1 MEVAGLTKEKIF
13 EIVIHTIAWGLLFC
27 SPFLFAYGG
36 NASVSLERYVGF
48 VIMPL
53 TFMTVFYVNYGI
65 LTPRLL
71 FRKRLG
77 RFILANLL
85 LIAAVLLIQHIW
97 HEMCRLYIETE
108 PPRENRGDPPPVY
121 FFIAWNAMLMA
132 LTVGLAVAIRMTGN
146 WYRIEAEKQQ
156 IEKERTQAELKNL
169 KSQLNP
175 HFLFNTL
182 NNIYALIPIDRTKA
196 QFAVHSLSHMLRYV
210 LYENNQNYIP
220 LEKEIQFVRN
230 YVELMELRLP
240 DRVET
245 TVDLPEQA
253 DGYTIAP
260 LLFITLVENAF
271 KHGVSPSQPSF
282 VHISIRMVKEGTLVC
297 TIENSDFPKTDAD
310 RSGSGIG
317 LQNLRKRLNLLY
329 PNRHI
334 LRTENLNGSFVAQ
347 LIIDL

>member
-13 EIVIHTIAWGLLFC
+13 EIVIHTITWGLLFC
-27 SPFLFAYGG
+27 SPFLFAYGD

-240 DRVET
+240 C
-245 TVDLPEQA
+245 
-253 DGYTIAP
+253 
-260 LLFITLVENAF
+260 
-271 KHGVSPSQPSF
+271 
-282 VHISIRMVKEGTLVC
+282 MVMC
-297 TIENSDFPKTDAD
+297 DC
-310 RSGSGIG
+310 
-317 LQNLRKRLNLLY
+317 
-329 PNRHI
+329 I
-334 LRTENLNGSFVAQ
+334 LRILPGVIRQDSSDDDSFSNGLLEYPQYTRPEIYDGKRVPDVLLSGHHANIKKYRHEESLKRTAMYRPDLLENLNLNKEDQKVVDSV
-347 LIIDL
+347 LKIKK

>member
-27 SPFLFAYGG
+27 SPFLFAYGD

-108 PPRENRGDPPPVY
+108 PPHENRGDPPPVY

-230 YVELMELRLP
+230 YV
-240 DRVET
+240 
-245 TVDLPEQA
+245 
-253 DGYTIAP
+253 
-260 LLFITLVENAF
+260 
-271 KHGVSPSQPSF
+271 
-282 VHISIRMVKEGTLVC
+282 
-297 TIENSDFPKTDAD
+297 
-310 RSGSGIG
+310 
-317 LQNLRKRLNLLY
+317 
-329 PNRHI
+329 
-334 LRTENLNGSFVAQ
+334 
-347 LIIDL
+347 

>member
-13 EIVIHTIAWGLLFC
+13 GIVIHTIAWGLLFC
-27 SPFLFAYGG
+27 SPFLFVYGD

-85 LIAAVLLIQHIW
+85 LIAAILLIQHIW

>member
-13 EIVIHTIAWGLLFC
+13 GIVIHTIAWGLLFC
-27 SPFLFAYGG
+27 SPFLFAYGD
-36 NASVSLERYVGF
+36 NAPVSLERYVGF

>member
-13 EIVIHTIAWGLLFC
+13 EIVIHTIAWGLLFG
-27 SPFLFAYGG
+27 SPFLVAYGD

-108 PPRENRGDPPPVY
+108 PPHENRGDPPPVY

>member
-13 EIVIHTIAWGLLFC
+13 EIVIHTIAWGLLFS
-27 SPFLFAYGG
+27 SPFLFAYGD

>member
-27 SPFLFAYGG
+27 SPFLFAYGD

-108 PPRENRGDPPPVY
+108 PPHENRGDPPPVY

-132 LTVGLAVAIRMTGN
+132 LTVGLAVAIRATGIASKP
-146 WYRIEAEKQQ
+146 RSSKSRRR
-156 IEKERTQAELKNL
+156 ER
-169 KSQLNP
+169 
-175 HFLFNTL
+175 
-182 NNIYALIPIDRTKA
+182 R
-196 QFAVHSLSHMLRYV
+196 
-210 LYENNQNYIP
+210 
-220 LEKEIQFVRN
+220 
-230 YVELMELRLP
+230 
-240 DRVET
+240 
-245 TVDLPEQA
+245 
-253 DGYTIAP
+253 
-260 LLFITLVENAF
+260 
-271 KHGVSPSQPSF
+271 PS
-282 VHISIRMVKEGTLVC
+282 
-297 TIENSDFPKTDAD
+297 
-310 RSGSGIG
+310 
-317 LQNLRKRLNLLY
+317 
-329 PNRHI
+329 
-334 LRTENLNGSFVAQ
+334 
-347 LIIDL
+347 

>member
-13 EIVIHTIAWGLLFC
+13 GIVIHTIAWGLLFC
-27 SPFLFAYGG
+27 SPFLFAYGD

-169 KSQLNP
+169 KSQLN
-175 HFLFNTL
+175 
-182 NNIYALIPIDRTKA
+182 NIDI
-196 QFAVHSLSHMLRYV
+196 
-210 LYENNQNYIP
+210 
-220 LEKEIQFVRN
+220 LEH
-230 YVELMELRLP
+230 
-240 DRVET
+240 
-245 TVDLPEQA
+245 
-253 DGYTIAP
+253 DGRI
-260 LLFITLVENAF
+260 V
-271 KHGVSPSQPSF
+271 
-282 VHISIRMVKEGTLVC
+282 
-297 TIENSDFPKTDAD
+297 
-310 RSGSGIG
+310 
-317 LQNLRKRLNLLY
+317 NLGEKY
-329 PNRHI
+329 D
-334 LRTENLNGSFVAQ
+334 NGSKKGN
-347 LIIDL
+347 

>member
-13 EIVIHTIAWGLLFC
+13 GIVIHTIAWGLLFC
-27 SPFLFAYGG
+27 SPFLFAYGD
-36 NASVSLERYVGF
+36 NTSVSLERYVGF

-240 DRVET
+240 DRVGT

>member
-13 EIVIHTIAWGLLFC
+13 GIVIHTIAWGLLFC
-27 SPFLFAYGG
+27 SPFLFAYGD

-85 LIAAVLLIQHIW
+85 LIAAVLFIQHIW

-260 LLFITLVENAF
+260 LLFITL
-271 KHGVSPSQPSF
+271 
-282 VHISIRMVKEGTLVC
+282 L
-297 TIENSDFPKTDAD
+297 D
-310 RSGSGIG
+310 RNRG
-317 LQNLRKRLNLLY
+317 RKRFIWLYMGMKVAKLLLAIVAIGVY
-329 PNRHI
+329 TLGVGVQNTDFVLTLMGYYLIYLIYETVLFGKYGKKPETGR
-334 LRTENLNGSFVAQ
+334 EN
-347 LIIDL
+347 DD